1 MQNKVVFI
9 TGPARG
15 IGAEV
20 ARQAAKRGAKLAL
33 AGLEPQLL
41 EKLANE
47 LGADHLWI
55 ECDVTNQAS
64 LERAVDAT
72 VKKFGGIDIV
82 FANAGIAS
90 NGPVS
95 VAPADALAR
104 VVEVNLIGVIRTA
117 SATLAHVTE
126 RKGYLLLMASAA
138 SFTSAPG
145 LSAYAASKAGVE
157 HFANG
162 LRLEVAHKGV
172 AVGSVHPCWI
182 ATDMVND
189 ARRDLSSF
197 DQLLKKLPGPF
208 RGVTPVE
215 VCAAEIIDAMEKR
228 KRKAFVPRSRG
239 KYSALRQ
246 LMNSRF
252 GDLLVA
258 REMRSNVPRLEREVQ
273 QLGRSFGEHSVEVLE
288 NE

>member
-1 MQNKVVFI
+1 MDGKVVFI
-9 TGPARG
+9 TGAARG

-33 AGLEPQLL
+33 AGLEPELL

-47 LGADHLWI
+47 LGSQHLWI
-55 ECDVTNQAS
+55 ECDVTDQAS
-64 LERAVDAT
+64 LDRAAAAA
-72 VKKFGGIDIV
+72 VKKFGGIDVV

-90 NGPVS
+90 HGPVS
-95 VAPADALAR
+95 VCPPDALAR
-104 VVEVNLIGVIRTA
+104 VVEVNLIGVIRTV

-126 RKGYLLLMASAA
+126 RKGYMLLMASAA
-138 SFTSAPG
+138 SFSSAPG

-157 HFANG
+157 HFANA

-182 ATDMVND
+182 GTDMVND
-189 ARRDLSSF
+189 ARRDLESF
-197 DQLLKKLPGPF
+197 DRMLQKLPGPF

-215 VCAAEIIDAMEKR
+215 VCAAAIVEAMEKR
-228 KRKAFVPRSRG
+228 RRKTFVPRSLG

-246 LMNSRF
+246 LMNSSF
-252 GDLLVA
+252 GDWLVA

-273 QLGRSFGEHSVEVLE
+273 KLDRSFGEHSVEVSRK
-288 NE
+288 

>member
-47 LGADHLWI
+47 LGPDHLWI

-208 RGVTPVE
+208 SGVTPVE

-228 KRKAFVPRSRG
+228 KRKAFVPRSLG

>member
-47 LGADHLWI
+47 LGPDHLWI

-126 RKGYLLLMASAA
+126 RKGYVLLMASAA

-228 KRKAFVPRSRG
+228 KRKAFVPRSLG

>member
-47 LGADHLWI
+47 LGPDHLWI

-228 KRKAFVPRSRG
+228 KRKAFVPRSLG